1 MDRRTEIELFVQIAE
16 LGSMSCAAEAL
27 KLSNA
32 AASRHLA
39 ALETRLSARLVQ
51 RNTRRPALTEVG
63 ETFYRRCKPLLAEM
77 LEAEAE
83 VNEAV
88 LQPTGLLRINGSLS
102 FCMIHMAPLL
112 PDFNARYPDLR
123 VEIVTANRYFDLIEN
138 GIDVAIRTREY
149 EVDSNITV
157 RRLAETLVDLARH
170 KLLLYTYANHP
181 DQLRFT
187 RDGQNT
193 VLAVKG
199 ALEANDGQ
207 VLRAAAL
214 AHFGIFAKAVMH
226 VPIESAREARDEARC
241 FDADCAVAIG
251 GGSTTGLG
259 KAIALES
266 GLPIIAIP
274 TTCAGSEMT
283 SIYGITEA
291 GIKKTG
297 RDARVLPRAVI
308 YDPELSR
315 SLSLQLSVTSD
326 LNVIAHAAEGLY
338 AHDGNPITALM
349 AEEGIRAM
357 ATALGALHDDPHNL
371 AARGDALYGAWMCS
385 SVLGAVSMGLHH
397 KLCHTLAGTFDLPHA
412 EVPAVMLPH
421 ALAYNATH
429 APDAMRRIAR
439 ALGTQHAAAG
449 LQRLARALGAPTSL

>member
-16 LGSMSCAAEAL
+16 LGSMSRAAEAL

-39 ALETRLSARLVQ
+39 ALETRLSARRVQ
-51 RNTRRPALTEVG
+51 RNTRRLALTEVG

-88 LQPTGLLRINGSLS
+88 LQPTGLLRITGSLS
-102 FCMIHMAPLL
+102 FCMIHIAPLL
-112 PDFNARYPDLR
+112 PDFNARYPDVR

-138 GIDVAIRTREY
+138 GIAVAIRTREY
-149 EVDSNITV
+149 QADTNITR
-157 RRLAETLVDLARH
+157 RRLAETLADLARH
-170 KLLLYTYANHP
+170 QLLLYTYANHP

-214 AHFGIFAKAVMH
+214 AHFGIFAKVVMH
-226 VPIESAREARDEARC
+226 VPIKSACEARDEARC
-241 FDADCAVAIG
+241 LDADCAVAIG

-283 SIYGITEA
+283 SIYGISEA
-291 GIKKTG
+291 GIKRTG

-315 SLSLQLSVTSD
+315 SLSLQLSVTSG

-357 ATALGALHDDPHNL
+357 ATALGALHDDPHDL
-371 AARGDALYGAWMCS
+371 AARGDALYGAWLCG
-385 SVLGAVSMGLHH
+385 SVLGV
-397 KLCHTLAGTFDLPHA
+397 
-412 EVPAVMLPH
+412 
-421 ALAYNATH
+421 
-429 APDAMRRIAR
+429 
-439 ALGTQHAAAG
+439 GTQHAAAG
-449 LQRLARALGAPTSL
+449 LQRLARALGAPMSL